1 MLDQAII
8 LALLKEKG
16 KVYIKEGNGK
26 IFSLRKGSLAEKE
39 ILEKGFTYYLIYF
52 KFERFAFHFLRFRW
66 TLLNL
71 PPSLRST
78 KVPQI
83 PYYQREQW

>member
-39 ILEKGFTYYLIYF
+39 ILEKGIYLLFDLFQNF
-52 KFERFAFHFLRFRW
+52 KDL
-66 TLLNL
+66 
-71 PPSLRST
+71 
-78 KVPQI
+78 
-83 PYYQREQW
+83 